1 MSKYSDLYEDY
12 KQHILGLMGQGDFYE
27 ELIDSIERG
36 SNKIS
41 FFNRYLEKKIDL
53 AWVDAIEACI
63 IPLDNIVRNP
73 RKFIVQEEEIVPIER
88 ARKITAE
95 SVRHLAQHTNLIARV
110 DDDNVTPSSIL
121 NVFREESYEIY
132 ENRFIFTLIR
142 QLMHFIDTRYNVLF
156 KIKDDENLSSLKMES
171 DISRGEEKIKYK
183 LEISS
188 QSTSLAVGD
197 DADKN
202 FNAFDRIGYIKQ
214 VIGEFAASAFMSE
227 LQHSTPVR
235 PPIMRTNVI
244 MKDPNFRACL
254 NLWQFINSYNE
265 VGYEIVAHES
275 DEMVSEEYKNDLYR
289 MIGLNY
295 VLLKNNTPQAEEIV
309 ERKRRT
315 RKLKPKMLKRLAEE
329 LVMDYDMEEVEIRRI
344 FVDELKRAGKKKI
357 KGEERINKAIDNALA
372 REKTR
377 KDAILEKIRKEEAR
391 RREMERRRKERE
403 RARIAREK
411 QKEREKRERERRR
424 QMEARKKQ
432 REKELKARRAM
443 EALIDSALA
452 REKAH
457 KAALLEKER
466 QEAKRRRELEARK
479 RRQEKERLAKQR
491 ERERIAKQKAKERE
505 KERLAK
511 QRERERIAKQKAKER
526 EKERIAREKEKERQR
541 KAREREKQRER
552 EKAARAKERERQRLA
567 REREKQ
573 REKERIAR
581 EKEKERQRI
590 AREKE
595 RERER
600 EKAAKAKEREKQRLA
615 REKEKQR
622 EKERIAR
629 EKEKERQRLALER
642 ERERQRQKAIRE
654 RQREKER
661 LTREKERQLERER
674 LARER
679 QKERER
685 IAAQKAKE
693 AQAAKEARE
702 RQRQEERRQRQLAK
716 AREKE
721 RFAKERQELAARQ
734 LQEEQLLEER
744 IRREKEELLRKQELE
759 AARLKQ
765 AEEEALKLYEEN
777 NDQANQEDQG

>member
-505 KERLAK
+505 KER
-511 QRERERIAKQKAKER
+511 
-526 EKERIAREKEKERQR
+526 IAREKEKERQR

-552 EKAARAKERERQRLA
+552 EKAAREKERERQRLA